1 MDTWPL
7 HISLHSQVYLGSVW
21 VHCCIC
27 KVPAELLDYQ
37 IFFFWMFS
45 ITLWNSVLCTY
56 FVHIVSA
63 LVVSVASSG
72 PDRLVSFLYFII
84 NLLTHAVT
92 WHSFVNDEKH
102 LMSIPNGASFDSGER
117 SPATSLASNIAAGFL
132 YSDSTSDCISAF
144 CLSVEAPIY
153 SGQICCGC
161 VSQSGPCHHNLSSLS
176 SQVDAPRLA
185 ISAGFSVVE
194 I

>member
-1 MDTWPL
+1 MVL
-7 HISLHSQVYLGSVW
+7 KGCSL
-21 VHCCIC
+21 
-27 KVPAELLDYQ
+27 
-37 IFFFWMFS
+37 FF
-45 ITLWNSVLCTY
+45 LN
-56 FVHIVSA
+56 
-63 LVVSVASSG
+63 
-72 PDRLVSFLYFII
+72 FIK

-92 WHSFVNDEKH
+92 RQKFVNDEKH
-102 LMSIPNGASFDSGER
+102 LISIPNGASFDSGEP
-117 SPATSLASNIAAGFL
+117 SPATSLASNITDFL

-144 CLSVEAPIY
+144 CLSVEAPIH